1 MSNTLGTT
9 RESATGGTIT
19 YYPWGL
25 VHKAG
30 TKYTGSQVEKT
41 LDKTEL

>member
-1 MSNTLGTT
+1 MSNTKP
-9 RESATGGTIT
+9 SHTGGTIT

-30 TKYTGSQVEKT
+30 TKYTGAQVEKE
-41 LDKTEL
+41 LDKVAK